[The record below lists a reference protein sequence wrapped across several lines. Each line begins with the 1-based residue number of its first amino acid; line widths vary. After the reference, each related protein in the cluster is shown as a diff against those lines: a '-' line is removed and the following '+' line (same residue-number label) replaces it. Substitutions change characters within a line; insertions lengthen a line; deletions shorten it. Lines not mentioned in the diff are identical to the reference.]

1 MVHTYNSGEHFGL
14 DMAVCGKK
22 ASEETTTLSQGCAE
36 DFEVY
41 CQPCDRD
48 DVRQP
53 AFGYCVDCKEHLCQ
67 ACFITHRKPKPSQHH
82 QLLDKEHM
90 PMKQNLQIASKSTP
104 TKQADS
110 LTMPCSKHTKEV
122 IKLYC
127 HDHDALLCSV
137 CVALQHTP
145 PSCHVDYIPD
155 ISQQTLDSNEF
166 NKTLKDLDQMTEK
179 CCKVTKDQKQRVA
192 ESITS
197 LEDVITHIDNFRE
210 EINKRLNELE
220 KEAKDTAT
228 TIQHDNN
235 KKLTTTETTCENI
248 VKSLQVS
255 ANSLKHLNTN
265 KKADQLFTELKIAQ
279 QLIKDSKQRTSQ
291 LSAAEDIDEYVFEP
305 NQAIL
310 TLLQNE
316 KSFGTLK
323 HKNPKQS
330 AEPTNQSEG
339 AIKFSGSVFVRGDL
353 RTGLAASPPN
363 RLFAAIHEKQYIEMI
378 DIEIG
383 QVIQELSLKSQP
395 WDLTVINKDT
405 IAVTIPDSK
414 KIQYISFSS
423 NTLSLKNKLKV
434 GGKCHGISHHQGKLA
449 VTFLHPGK
457 LHIMDLKGNV
467 LEKVGKDSNGDDI
480 LWEPKY
486 VDTNSQS
493 IYVSDS
499 KKSILWF
506 NWQGEMIG
514 RYESRDCRSIALLE
528 DGSFLVGDH
537 WGKFIYRVSDDCKTE
552 KKYEIQFPYE
562 VIYWCPETSTLY
574 TSMHEDWGCIYSYDL
589 KLI

>member
-1 MVHTYNSGEHFGL
+1 
-14 DMAVCGKK
+14 MAVPGKK
-22 ASEETTTLSQGCAE
+22 ASEKAITLSQGCAE

-67 ACFITHRKPKPSQHH
+67 ACFVTHRKPKPSQHH

-90 PMKQNLQIASKSTP
+90 PVKLNLHIASKSTP

-110 LTMPCSKHTKEV
+110 LTTPCSKHTKEV

-127 HDHDALLCSV
+127 HKHDALLCSV

-235 KKLTTTETTCENI
+235 KKLTTTETTCENL

-255 ANSLKHLNTN
+255 ADSLKHLNTN

-279 QLIKDSKQRTSQ
+279 QLIIDSKQGISQ
-291 LSAAEDIDEYVFEP
+291 LPAAEDIDEYVFKP
-305 NQAIL
+305 NQAIQ

-330 AEPTNQSEG
+330 AEPPNQSEVVIKMSGG
-339 AIKFSGSVFVRGDL
+339 AFVEKSNL

-363 RLFAAIHEKQYIEMI
+363 LLFAASENGYIEMI
-378 DIEIG
+378 DKEIG
-383 QVIQELSLKSQP
+383 KEAGKVIKKLSLKSQP
-395 WDLTVINKDT
+395 WDITVINIDT
-405 IAVTIPDSK
+405 IAVTIPGSG

-423 NTLSLKNKLKV
+423 NTLSLKSKMKV
-434 GGKCHGISHHQGKLA
+434 GGQCHGISHHQGKLA

-457 LHIMDLKGNV
+457 LLIMDLKGNV

-499 KKSILWF
+499 KKSIIWF

-514 RYESRDCRSIALLE
+514 RYKSDDCRSIALLG

-537 WGKFIYRVSDDCKTE
+537 WGHFISRVSDDCKTE
-552 KKYEIQFPYE
+552 KKYEISFPYE

-574 TSMHEDWGCIYSYDL
+574 TSMHEDWEFIYSYDL

>member
-1 MVHTYNSGEHFGL
+1 
-14 DMAVCGKK
+14 
-22 ASEETTTLSQGCAE
+22 
-36 DFEVY
+36 
-41 CQPCDRD
+41 
-48 DVRQP
+48 
-53 AFGYCVDCKEHLCQ
+53 
-67 ACFITHRKPKPSQHH
+67 
-82 QLLDKEHM
+82 M
-90 PMKQNLQIASKSTP
+90 PVKLNFQFASKSTP

-137 CVALQHTP
+137 CAALQHTP

-179 CCKVTKDQKQRVA
+179 CCKVTKDLKQRVA
-192 ESITS
+192 ESTTS

-210 EINKRLNELE
+210 EINKRVSELE

-235 KKLTTTETTCENI
+235 KKLTTTETTCETI
-248 VKSLQVS
+248 VKSLKVS
-255 ANSLKHLNTN
+255 ADSLKHLNTN
-265 KKADQLFTELKIAQ
+265 KKADQLFTELKTAQ
-279 QLIKDSKQRTSQ
+279 QLIIDSKQGISQ
-291 LSAAEDIDEYVFEP
+291 LPAVKDIDEYVFEP

-323 HKNPKQS
+323 HENPKQS
-330 AEPTNQSEG
+330 AEPPNQSNELSMES
-339 AIKFSGSVFVRGDL
+339 SGVAFVKSSTEYDCYIS
-353 RTGLAASPPN
+353 GLAVSPPN
-363 RLFAAIHEKQYIEMI
+363 QLFAADHRNQSIKMI
-378 DIEIG
+378 DIENG
-383 QVIQELSLKSQP
+383 MVIQRLSLKSEP

-405 IAVTIPDSK
+405 IAVTIPGSG

-423 NTLSLKNKLKV
+423 DSLLLKSKQKV
-434 GGKCHGISHHQGKLA
+434 GGQCHGISHHQGKLA

-457 LHIMDLKGNV
+457 LHIMNLKGVILN
-467 LEKVGKDSNGDDI
+467 KVKKDSNGEDI
-480 LWEPKY
+480 FGQPEY

-499 KKSILWF
+499 KKSIMWF
-506 NWQGEMIG
+506 NWQGEMTG
-514 RYESRDCRSIALLE
+514 RYDLGDERRSIALLG
-528 DGSFLVGDH
+528 DGSFLVPFWESG
-537 WGKFIYRVSDDCKTE
+537 IYRVNVDCKR
-552 KKYEIQFPYE
+552 YEYKLDHIFGLE
-562 VIYWCPETSTLY
+562 AICCCPETSTLY
-574 TSMHEDWGCIYSYDL
+574 TSPGCQIPFLFFYKMSW
-589 KLI
+589 